1 MAYVRKTED
10 VYDLEYNYG
19 YGDGVEVIDHCATL
33 AEARAARRDYIANE
47 HICPTIRKR
56 RYPITR
62 KADA

>member
-33 AEARAARRDYIANE
+33 AEAKANLRAYIENE

>member
-10 VYDLEYNYG
+10 VYELEYDYG
-19 YGDGVEVIDHCATL
+19 GGVEVIDRRATL
-33 AEARAARRDYIANE
+33 AEAKAVRRDYIENE
-47 HICPTIRKR
+47 HICPTICKR

>member
-10 VYDLEYNYG
+10 VYELAYNYG
-19 YGDGVEVIDHCATL
+19 YGGGVEVIDRRATL
-33 AEARAARRDYIANE
+33 AEAKAARRDYIENE
-47 HICPTIRKR
+47 HICPTICKR

>member
-19 YGDGVEVIDHCATL
+19 YSDGVEVIDHCATL
-33 AEARAARRDYIANE
+33 AEAKADRRSYIESE
-47 HICPTIRKR
+47 HIYPTIRKR

-62 KADA
+62 KADV